1 MSRADAPPPIRRSL
15 VVYLPLLI
23 FALLAGVFLVMLVS
37 GRDASTLP
45 SALIGAPAPATVLA
59 PLHPDGRGLDGADF
73 AGKVTLVNVWASW
86 CGPCRQEHPVLMDLA
101 QDERILIAGL
111 NYKDKTD
118 NARSFLSELG
128 DPYHAI
134 GVDRNGRA
142 GIEWGVY
149 GVPET
154 FLVGPDGT
162 IRYKHVGP
170 LTPEAVKRELMP
182 RISMALAEID

>member
-1 MSRADAPPPIRRSL
+1 MSRADAPPPARRSL
-15 VVYLPLLI
+15 VVYLPLLV

-59 PLHPDGRGLDGADF
+59 PLHPDGRGLDAADF

-86 CGPCRQEHPVLMDLA
+86 CGPCRQEHPVLMELA
-101 QDERILIAGL
+101 QDERFVIAGL
-111 NYKDKTD
+111 NYKDKAD

-134 GVDRNGRA
+134 GVDQNGRA
-142 GIEWGVY
+142 GIDWGVY

-154 FLVGPDGT
+154 FLVGLDGT

-170 LTPEAVKRELMP
+170 LTPEAVRRELMP
-182 RISMALAEID
+182 KITKALAETD